1 MNSTTHFV
9 AISCVLAIAIGQVFF
24 KKLAILFSITK
35 TVWSLQFVGI
45 GMVAILIYFAATI
58 GWIWLLQY
66 EPLSRVYP
74 YFALSFVIVPVASA
88 LLFGDVLNLQYF
100 VGVVLIVA
108 GMLLIQNVYKT

>member
-1 MNSTTHFV
+1 MTSTTHFV
-9 AISCVLAIAIGQVFF
+9 AISCVLAIAIGQVLF

-45 GMVAILIYFAATI
+45 GMAAILIYLGASI

-74 YFALSFVIVPVASA
+74 YLALSFVIVPVASVWV
-88 LLFGDVLNLQYF
+88 FGDTLNLQYF

-108 GMLLIQNVYKT
+108 GMLLIQNIYKT